1 MMYKLLNKLFG
12 WDYIQWK
19 NTVDSGIA
27 RIHVDGNGIPYYWR
41 YKITDVADRPDDPFT
56 RIIWLTCNK
65 NKYLPDYRKPG

>member
-27 RIHVDGNGIPYYWR
+27 RIHVDGNGIP
-41 YKITDVADRPDDPFT
+41 
-56 RIIWLTCNK
+56 
-65 NKYLPDYRKPG
+65 